1 MSCARCGGLTVNNT
15 FSIIYSMKRTNGLS
29 TLESFLLGILDQNPC
44 SGYDL
49 RKQFISSP
57 FQHFSDSP
65 GSIYPAL
72 RRLTKWAWIEAQ
84 APAGSRKRQVFAIN
98 KKGRAAFVAWLRR
111 PVTRDAIF
119 HPELILL
126 RFAFMSQALAQTEV
140 QTFLGEFE
148 NAQEDYLIELED
160 FFTKNARSY
169 PLTGR
174 LSFECGLEEYRT
186 RLQWTKHARQAV
198 SRSKKWPLA

>member
-1 MSCARCGGLTVNNT
+1 LTSYNT
-15 FSIIYSMKRTNGLS
+15 LSIIDRMKRTIGLS
-29 TLESFLLGILDQNPC
+29 ALELSLLGILDQNPC

-49 RKQFISSP
+49 RKRFVSSP
-57 FQHFSDSP
+57 FRHFSDSP

-72 RRLTKWAWIEAQ
+72 RRLTARGWIDAQ
-84 APAGSRKRQVFAIN
+84 APAGSRKRQVFAIS

-111 PVTRDAIF
+111 PVIQDAIF

-126 RFAFMSQALAQTEV
+126 RFAFMSQALPQTEV
-140 QTFLGEFE
+140 QAFLEEFE
-148 NAQEDYLIELED
+148 NAQKDYIVELED
-160 FFTKNARSY
+160 FFTKNRPFF

-174 LSFECGLEEYRT
+174 LSLECGLEEYRT
-186 RLQWTKHARQAV
+186 RLLWTKHARQAI

>member
-1 MSCARCGGLTVNNT
+1 
-15 FSIIYSMKRTNGLS
+15 MKRTIGLS
-29 TLESFLLGILDQNPC
+29 TLELFLLGILDQNPC
-44 SGYDL
+44 AGYDL

-72 RRLTKWAWIEAQ
+72 RRLTKRAWIDAQ
-84 APAGSRKRQVFAIN
+84 APAGSRKRQVFAIT

-111 PVTRDAIF
+111 PVTREAIF
-119 HPELILL
+119 HPEFILL
-126 RFAFMSQALAQTEV
+126 RFAFMSQALTQTEV
-140 QTFLGEFE
+140 QAFLGEFE
-148 NAQEDYLIELED
+148 NAQKTYLIELED
-160 FFTKNARSY
+160 LFTRNGRSF

-186 RLQWTKHARQAV
+186 RLLWTKHARQAV